1 MPFFH
6 TCGPNEAMV
15 VSGAY
20 VAVIK
25 KNICNYTVL
34 AKLCL
39 SVQLREHVTWL
50 VPNAWLC
57 RPYGYDYVNNNDIA
71 KLNSTRIELEHR
83 KCSTWFMITW

>member
-25 KNICNYTVL
+25 RNICNYTVL

-50 VPNAWLC
+50 VPNASL
-57 RPYGYDYVNNNDIA
+57 PGYVMGYVNNNDIA
-71 KLNSTRIELEHR
+71 KLNSTQMQYLVYDNLVI
-83 KCSTWFMITW
+83 

>member
-20 VAVIK
+20 VAVIMR
-25 KNICNYTVL
+25 NICNYTVL

-50 VPNAWLC
+50 VPNAWQCL
-57 RPYGYDYVNNNDIA
+57 PYVNKNVNTDIA
-71 KLNSTRIELEHR
+71 KLNSMRVESNIANAL
-83 KCSTWFMITW
+83 FGL